1 MHIWFLGRHGPSW
14 ALAGRSSWPPGSC
27 AIIVQR
33 FQISGCLNAPFCSP
47 SETRCRKTPAAARL
61 AAESERIGLLDY
73 ISVFIQQQREKE
85 REKKFCLVQYPAL
98 ALTKVWKFRAART
111 HTGVNLSP
119 PSPPP
124 STPPPALSFA
134 KTNSNYSSLRQPLK
148 NAGLCLLVGGGGS
161 EKKNNNNTQPISSTV
176 KRRSQRFF
184 WFSSPDLLTREKS
197 SVTQCHREDQ
207 CVNFVSLW
215 DPLLWH
221 LAQLWR
227 LEKVFNIPSMFP
239 GTYGKH
245 PQTFVHDNPWY

>member
-1 MHIWFLGRHGPSW
+1 MPKDPCCR
-14 ALAGRSSWPPGSC
+14 AVSSWKWEDWP
-27 AIIVQR
+27 
-33 FQISGCLNAPFCSP
+33 
-47 SETRCRKTPAAARL
+47 ARL
-61 AAESERIGLLDY
+61 HLGVY
-73 ISVFIQQQREKE
+73 TTTE
-85 REKKFCLVQYPAL
+85 RERERKKVLPSAISCSGFNEGLEISCGAH
-98 ALTKVWKFRAART
+98 T
-111 HTGVNLSP
+111 HRSQSLSP

-148 NAGLCLLVGGGGS
+148 NAGSCLLVGGVR
-161 EKKNNNNTQPISSTV
+161 KKNNNNTQPISSTV

-184 WFSSPDLLTREKS
+184 WFSTPDLLTREKS

>member
-98 ALTKVWKFRAART
+98 ALTKVWKFRAAHT
-111 HTGVNLSP
+111 HTGVNLSLLLLLLP
-119 PSPPP
+119 PLHLLLFLLPKQTAIIACSG
-124 STPPPALSFA
+124 SHW
-134 KTNSNYSSLRQPLK
+134 KTQAHVYWW
-148 NAGLCLLVGGGGS
+148 GGVR
-161 EKKNNNNTQPISSTV
+161 KKNNNNTQPISSTV

-184 WFSSPDLLTREKS
+184 WFSTPDLLTREKS

-227 LEKVFNIPSMFP
+227 LEKVFNIHSMFP